1 MNLYDAWLYRCI
13 PYLLLI
19 SFCSRA
25 TARKNERQVCR
36 SGECVGRG
44 VPHSE
49 LYSRSSKQLL
59 FGEWFCHIVW
69 NDVTAV
75 CFEKEVQVFK
85 FLIDTLF
92 GHVSTWLRRHG
103 VLTLSGELFQYVS
116 GYTKEAPQYTNI
128 PVVRVHEI
136 MPTVT
141 IDQALH
147 TWTFELIYRIRY
159 SALDTT
165 ITYMYMYLTTIY
177 MWL

>member
-1 MNLYDAWLYRCI
+1 MKDRFVEVVSVLGGGFLIPNCI
-13 PYLLLI
+13 AGL
-19 SFCSRA
+19 
-25 TARKNERQVCR
+25 Q
-36 SGECVGRG
+36 
-44 VPHSE
+44 
-49 LYSRSSKQLL
+49 SSLL

-92 GHVSTWLRRHG
+92 GHVSTWLRRHD

-116 GYTKEAPQYTNI
+116 GYTKEAPQYTNN

-141 IDQALH
+141 TDQALH

-165 ITYMYMYLTTIY
+165 ITCTCMYMYLTTIY